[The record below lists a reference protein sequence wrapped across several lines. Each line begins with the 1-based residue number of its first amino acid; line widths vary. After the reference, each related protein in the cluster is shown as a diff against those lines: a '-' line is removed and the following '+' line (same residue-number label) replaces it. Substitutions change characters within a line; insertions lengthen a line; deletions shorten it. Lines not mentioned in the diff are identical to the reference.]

1 MNKENHL
8 MIEQQGGL
16 GMITLDR
23 VTHLNALSLEMIEGI
38 RAQGT
43 SLPIPTRGKT
53 SAQIPTMA
61 GITIHTGNG
70 TGASE
75 RRWES
80 TPRLFIVA

>member
-38 RAQGT
+38 RAQ
-43 SLPIPTRGKT
+43 LELWRDD
-53 SAQIPTMA
+53 AANQA
-61 GITIHTGNG
+61 N
-70 TGASE
+70 
-75 RRWES
+75 
-80 TPRLFIVA
+80 